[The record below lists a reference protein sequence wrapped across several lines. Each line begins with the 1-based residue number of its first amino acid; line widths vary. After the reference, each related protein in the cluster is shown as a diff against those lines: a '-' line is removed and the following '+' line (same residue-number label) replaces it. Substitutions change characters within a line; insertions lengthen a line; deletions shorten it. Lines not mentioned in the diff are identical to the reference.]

1 MELALHSLAYPVT
14 ALGPGRRVA
23 LWVAGCPLRCPGC
36 ITPEL
41 LEGDSGRL
49 VSIEDLAT
57 RILSLDCDLSGLT
70 LSGGEPF
77 AQPGGLS
84 NLLDRVRRARPTWNV
99 IAYSG
104 FRLDRLRGMGEDVA
118 ELLARVDVLVDGP
131 YLADRPSGHAL
142 AGSGNQEVHFLTPVG
157 RSMRS
162 AVEALPWQSA
172 NLAVGDGVSMLV
184 GIIGPA
190 RRRAYHHALGV
201 GIAGQPSGTAD
212 GFVPT
217 GGSAAPRRVEIDAR
231 KAGQNGEGR
240 EAQRES

>member
-1 MELALHSLAYPVT
+1 MELAVHSLAYPVT

-41 LEGDSGRL
+41 LDANSGRL
-49 VSIEDLAT
+49 VSIDDLAT
-57 RILSLDCDLSGLT
+57 RILSLDCGLDGLT

-84 NLLDRVRRARPTWNV
+84 SLLGRVRPARPSWNV

-104 FRLDRLRGMGEDVA
+104 FRLDRLREMGQEA
-118 ELLARVDVLVDGP
+118 AALLAQVDMLVDGP
-131 YLADRPSGHAL
+131 YLADMPSEHPL
-142 AGSGNQEVHFLTPVG
+142 AGSGNQEVHFLTPLG

-162 AVEALPWQSA
+162 AVEALPRQSA
-172 NLAVGDGVSMLV
+172 NLAVGKGVAMLV
-184 GIIGPA
+184 GILGPA

-201 GIAGQPSGTAD
+201 GIAGQASG
-212 GFVPT
+212 
-217 GGSAAPRRVEIDAR
+217 
-231 KAGQNGEGR
+231 AG
-240 EAQRES
+240 